1 MKIFNFD
8 LANLS
13 RKRSYSALSC
23 LSACLDIYSWQENG
37 DKYEFYISHDYGCAP
52 ECFIKKSEFN
62 DYLNRWNRN
71 DATGQLVINNIVID
85 KEIQSAPCLQPWQT
99 ADSRNIINY
108 ALEHGYEVNVV
119 HSDTQERVLK
129 IKDGRAY
136 MLVSI
141 SVEKNTYRLSIEGDG
156 NDDFT
161 KYVDVDV
168 DHDDL
173 AHDICSKLDVYTV
186 AMNTYF
192 DKLASALEQLK
203 REISYI

>member
-13 RKRSYSALSC
+13 RKRSYSALSY
-23 LSACLDIYSWQENG
+23 LSACLDIYSWKENG
-37 DKYEFYISHDYGCAP
+37 DKYEFIISHDYGCAP

-71 DATGQLVINNIVID
+71 DAPGQLIINNIVID
-85 KEIQSAPCLQPWQT
+85 KEIQSAPCLQSWQR
-99 ADSRNIINY
+99 DDIKNIIHY

-119 HSDTQERVLK
+119 HSDLQECVLK

-141 SVEKNTYRLSIEGDG
+141 SVEKNTYHLSIEGEG

-161 KYVDVDV
+161 KYVDV

-192 DKLASALEQLK
+192 DKLASALDQIK

>member
-13 RKRSYSALSC
+13 RKRSASALSY
-23 LSACLDIYSWQENG
+23 LSACLDIYSWEENG
-37 DKYEFYISHDYGCAP
+37 DKYEFIISHDYGCAP
-52 ECFIKKSEFN
+52 EYLIKKSEFN

-71 DATGQLVINNIVID
+71 DAPGQLIINNIVID
-85 KEIQSAPCLQPWQT
+85 KEIQSAPCLQSWQR
-99 ADSRNIINY
+99 DDIKNIIHY

-119 HSDTQERVLK
+119 HSDLQECVLK

-141 SVEKNTYRLSIEGDG
+141 SVEKNTYHLSIEGEG

-161 KYVDVDV
+161 KYVDV

>member
-13 RKRSYSALSC
+13 RKRSASALSY

-37 DKYEFYISHDYGCAP
+37 DKYEFIISHDYGCAP
-52 ECFIKKSEFN
+52 EYLIKKSEFN

-71 DATGQLVINNIVID
+71 DAPGQLIINNIVID
-85 KEIQSAPCLQPWQT
+85 KEIQSVPCLQSWQR
-99 ADSRNIINY
+99 DDIRNIINY
-108 ALEHGYEVNVV
+108 ALEHGYDVNVV
-119 HSDTQERVLK
+119 HSDLQECVLK

-141 SVEKNTYRLSIEGDG
+141 SVEKNTYHLSIEGEG

-161 KYVDVDV
+161 KYVDV

-203 REISYI
+203 REIAYI